1 MHPPLDSMIASR
13 KKYQHKISKK
23 DKKPGSGGAFLDTVE
38 PTTKEKNATNLGLT
52 FIPEYNFPHAIYEIT
67 PSEMSS
73 DGLQLGYRK
82 IVQFLSLKEQPELGV
97 TIIVTPQWMFVS
109 TI

>member
-23 DKKPGSGGAFLDTVE
+23 DKKPGNNTYLDSVE

-52 FIPEYNFPHAIYEIT
+52 FIPEYKFPHAIYEIK

-73 DGLQLGYRK
+73 DGL
-82 IVQFLSLKEQPELGV
+82 
-97 TIIVTPQWMFVS
+97 
-109 TI
+109 

>member
-1 MHPPLDSMIASR
+1 MHPPLSSMIASR

-23 DKKPGSGGAFLDTVE
+23 DKKPGSTTYLDSVE

-52 FIPEYNFPHAIYEIT
+52 FIPEYNFPHAIYEIS

-82 IVQFLSLKEQPELGV
+82 IVQFLSLKE
-97 TIIVTPQWMFVS
+97 
-109 TI
+109 